1 MDIDQLAEQVDRL
14 TDELLRLEDESARE
28 VGIRLKEAVE
38 RLHREA
44 LVRIVR
50 RMKQDETTLA
60 VLRELAQDP
69 AVRAILMLHEI
80 LKPPISARV
89 QLALDEVRPYIHS
102 HGGDVELVEVRG
114 ETVRLRLVGAC
125 QGCPGSQATLRNGVE
140 QALRRHVPELA
151 AIELAEDQPSDG
163 TLISADSIGIASLK
177 RLPIPAHDP
186 ADGWRL
192 ALPLDALSTGA
203 VVRAEVDGVD
213 LILAQVEGKLVCYR
227 NACAHMAMP
236 LHEGDVDGGVLT
248 CPWHGFAYLL
258 ESGECLTAPEVQLDP
273 VAVRVRAGLV
283 EVRPVEVMSSQF

>member
-1 MDIDQLAEQVDRL
+1 MDFDQLAEQVDRL
-14 TDELLRLEDESARE
+14 TEEVLQLDDQIARE
-28 VGIRLKEAVE
+28 TGVRLKEAVE
-38 RLHREA
+38 AIHREA

-50 RMKQDETTLA
+50 RLKQDEATLA

-69 AVRAILMLHEI
+69 AVRTILMLHEI
-80 LKPPISARV
+80 LKPPVSARV

-140 QALRRHVPELA
+140 QALRRHVPELES
-151 AIELAEDQPSDG
+151 IELVEDQPTG
-163 TLISADSIGIASLK
+163 GALIRVDAIGIAALK
-177 RLPIPAHDP
+177 RPAVHDP

-192 ALPLDALSTGA
+192 AVPLDALATGGVA
-203 VVRAEVDGVD
+203 RVEVDGVD
-213 LILAQVEGKLVCYR
+213 LILAQVDGKLVCYR
-227 NACAHMAMP
+227 NVCAHMAMP
-236 LHEGDVDGGVLT
+236 LHEGEVDGGVLT

-273 VAVRVRAGLV
+273 CPVRVRAGLV
-283 EVRPVEVMSSQF
+283 EVRPLEVMSSQF